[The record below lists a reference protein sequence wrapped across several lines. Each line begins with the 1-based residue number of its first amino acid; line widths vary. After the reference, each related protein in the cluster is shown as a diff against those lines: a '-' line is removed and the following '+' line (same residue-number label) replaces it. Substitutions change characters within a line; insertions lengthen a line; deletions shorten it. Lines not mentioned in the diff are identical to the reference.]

1 MSSLIWVDERCETL
15 YPTFGEELKR
25 EIKTNDSCLWSVI
38 WRTVGIGQLVLAAAL
53 CLLYKLA
60 LIFCPI
66 VILARI
72 ISHFEDSSTDGNSED
87 ERLTLWLL
95 DAGLLIFPV
104 IGAFLYARSNLLVI
118 HLAAKVKGLVIGAI
132 FRKMLLLSCCTA
144 TPADGDEQSPSS
156 IGQILTVC

>member
-1 MSSLIWVDERCETL
+1 MILVCGALSGELSVLVNL
-15 YPTFGEELKR
+15 Y
-25 EIKTNDSCLWSVI
+25 WQ
-38 WRTVGIGQLVLAAAL
+38 QLYVF
-53 CLLYKLA
+53 
-60 LIFCPI
+60 IFCPI

-132 FRKMLLLSCCTA
+132 FRKTLLLSRCTA
-144 TPADGDEQSPSS
+144 TPIDGDEQSPSS
-156 IGQILTVC
+156 IGQILTMFAEDTQQIAYFLQDVHGT